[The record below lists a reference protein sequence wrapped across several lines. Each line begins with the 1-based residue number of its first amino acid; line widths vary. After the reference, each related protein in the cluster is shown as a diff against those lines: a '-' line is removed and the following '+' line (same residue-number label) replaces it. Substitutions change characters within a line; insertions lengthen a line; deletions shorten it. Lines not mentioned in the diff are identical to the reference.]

1 MEQDIQN
8 IKDWL
13 LNLTEEEA
21 QELAVNLYEQGVEI

>member
-13 LNLTEEEA
+13 LNLTEAEA
-21 QELAVNLYEQGVEI
+21 QELAVNLYEQGIEI